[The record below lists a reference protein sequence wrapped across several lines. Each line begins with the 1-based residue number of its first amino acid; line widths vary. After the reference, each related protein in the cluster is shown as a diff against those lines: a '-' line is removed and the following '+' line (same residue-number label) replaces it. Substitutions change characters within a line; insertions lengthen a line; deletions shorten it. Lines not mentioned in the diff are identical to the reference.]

1 MAFGSGTVSARL
13 AASAKLNLGLRVL
26 GRRDDG
32 YHEIDTT
39 MVRVDL
45 ADELSVATGS
55 GADTLIRVAAGDPT
69 VDASSLPLGD
79 ENLVLRAIRAYR
91 LAAGAA
97 GPPPLEVRLMKR
109 VPLAAGLGGGSS
121 DAATMLRW
129 LAAAYPAG
137 VDVVA
142 LAVTLGS
149 DVPFFAGGWPA
160 ARARGRGEYLEPVRV
175 EPFTAVLVNPGASVS
190 AAAAYAW
197 WRPDPG
203 RAGSPADGG
212 SGLRPSDQALRND
225 LERGVAERVP
235 AVAEALGRL
244 RDAGAGPVAM
254 SGSGATCFA
263 VVEEARAASVAA
275 ELTGARPSWWVR
287 VVRGPM
293 TAVNPST

>member
-1 MAFGSGTVSARL
+1 MPFGSGVVRAGF
-13 AASAKLNLGLRVL
+13 AAHAKLNLGLRVL

-32 YHEIDTT
+32 YHEVDTT

-45 ADELSVATGS
+45 ADELTVSAGS
-55 GADTLIRVAAGDPT
+55 GADTLTRVAAGDPT

-79 ENLVLRAIRAYR
+79 ENLVLRAVRAYR
-91 LAAGAA
+91 IAAGAA
-97 GPPPLEVRLMKR
+97 GPPPLTVGLLKR

-121 DAATMLRW
+121 DAASMLRW
-129 LAAAYPAG
+129 LAATYPAA
-137 VDVVA
+137 VDIVA

-149 DVPFFAGGWPA
+149 DVPFFASGWPA
-160 ARARGRGEYLEPVRV
+160 ARARGRGEQLVPARV
-175 EPFTAVLVNPGASVS
+175 DPFTAVLVNPGVSVS
-190 AAAAYAW
+190 AAAAYGW
-197 WRPDPG
+197 WRPEPG
-203 RAGSPADGG
+203 RAGSPADAG
-212 SGLRPSDQALRND
+212 SGLRPSDQELRND

-263 VVEEARAASVAA
+263 VVEESLAASVAA
-275 ELTGARPSWWVR
+275 ELAGARPSWWVR

-293 TAVNPST
+293 TAVSRQE